1 MHTHMI
7 QAHHEINITLTV
19 YILSL
24 STQKYSNVILHLLS
38 EIDKHIKIEIS
49 TLENTRESHI

>member
-7 QAHHEINITLTV
+7 QAHHEINITLTA